1 MPDLV
6 TGKYEGDEDRNQSS
20 TPLIVKT
27 SKKDGP
33 YLEFG
38 CTAYPDEITI
48 DSLSVKDPDL
58 SEDQIGY
65 EGPDFA

>member
-6 TGKYEGDEDRNQSS
+6 TGEYEGDDDRNDSS
-20 TPLIVKT
+20 IPVIVKT

-48 DSLSVKDPDL
+48 ESLSVIDPDL
-58 SEDQIGY
+58 SEEQIGY
-65 EGPDFA
+65 EGPDFL